1 MATAKVE
8 KTADVEKGSITFKFA
23 DGGDPFVFDLTK
35 VPESLL
41 RNLALHG
48 ASQKLGDGYAGM
60 KAEADPI
67 AFARTVVRDIAE
79 RLYAGDWRA
88 AGTGGAR
95 TSILLE
101 AFATATGKTVEEVAE
116 MWANLDDDDKKAIQA
131 KPKFQLALAKIKV
144 ARETAKIAAA
154 EKALAE
160 EEAAAAEAGETAEE
174 ETTTA

>member
-8 KTADVEKGSITFKFA
+8 KSADAEKRAITFKFA
-23 DGGDPFVFDLTK
+23 DGGDPFVFELDR
-35 VPESLL
+35 VPEALL
-41 RNLALHG
+41 ATLALHG

-67 AFARTVVRDIAE
+67 AFARSVVKDIAE

-101 AFATATGKTVEEVAE
+101 AFAAATGKTVEEVAE
-116 MWANLDDDDKKAIQA
+116 TWAGLDDDDKKAVQA
-131 KPKFQLALAKIKV
+131 KPKFQLALAKIKM
-144 ARETAKIAAA
+144 AREQAKIADAEKKIAA
-154 EKALAE
+154 EEAAEAAKAE
-160 EEAAAAEAGETAEE
+160 EEQTA
-174 ETTTA
+174 